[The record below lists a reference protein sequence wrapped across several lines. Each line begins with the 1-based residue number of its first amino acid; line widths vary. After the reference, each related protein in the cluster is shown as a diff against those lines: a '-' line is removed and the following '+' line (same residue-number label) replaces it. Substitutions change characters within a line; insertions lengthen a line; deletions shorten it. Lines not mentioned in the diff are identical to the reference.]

1 MPPFAYNKFY
11 KTQQNTIVM
20 NRINIIT
27 LGVEDVAKSCDFYR
41 DGLGFST
48 PNKEE
53 TPSIVFFNNGGTKLA
68 LYPISELAKDIN
80 EANPPQKNNTFTG
93 FTLAY
98 NAKSK
103 QEVDDVF
110 KKIEQIGGVIVKSPQ
125 DVFWGGYS
133 GYFQDLDGYYWE
145 VAYAD
150 SWIFDE
156 NDMLI
161 ITE

>member
-1 MPPFAYNKFY
+1 
-11 KTQQNTIVM
+11 M
-20 NRINIIT
+20 NRINITT
-27 LGVEDVAKSCDFYR
+27 LGVKDVAKSAEFYKK
-41 DGLGFST
+41 LGFIT
-48 PNKEE
+48 PSKEE
-53 TPSIVFFNNGGTKLA
+53 NPSIVFFNNGGTKLA
-68 LYPISELAKDIN
+68 LYPLEELAKDIN
-80 EANPPQKNNTFTG
+80 ESDPPKISTGFNG

-98 NAKSK
+98 KKKKKN
-103 QEVDDVF
+103 EVDSIF
-110 KKIEQIGGVIVKSPQ
+110 GQIEGFGGKIIKSPKPT
-125 DVFWGGYS
+125 FWGGYS